1 MATLLDE
8 ELRTYEKHRA
18 KLLSDSEGKYVLVK
32 GQRLVD
38 VYESQEEA
46 LKRGYQ
52 EFGNEPFLV
61 KQIVEVELPLNFATF
76 QLGL

>member
-1 MATLLDE
+1 
-8 ELRTYEKHRA
+8 
-18 KLLSDSEGKYVLVK
+18 
-32 GQRLVD
+32 

-61 KQIVEVELPLNFATF
+61 KQIVEVEIPLNFATF